1 MSLQRKISVA
11 LFMHMMKYYVVG
23 AMALILVA
31 AGGYYFLKGDSAV
44 PSTGEENQNASI
56 SVATSTY
63 ATTSYSII
71 YPSNYTADSS
81 YANTTVSP
89 TKPIAGVKFTIPL
102 TVATGT
108 NLSADSYISV
118 EQLPRAKN
126 CTADIYLAANVTATS
141 EMINSVSYSFAS
153 STEGAAGNRYEELVF
168 ARAGSDPCTA
178 VRYVIHSTEFSNYP
192 AGTVREFDRAA
203 LILEFDKIRDSLLL
217 SR

>member
-1 MSLQRKISVA
+1 
-11 LFMHMMKYYVVG
+11 MHMMKYYVVG

-31 AGGYYFLKGDSAV
+31 AGGYYFLKGDSMT
-44 PSTGEENQNASI
+44 PSIGQDFQNTPIA
-56 SVATSTY
+56 VATSTY

-71 YPSNYTADSS
+71 YPSNYTADPS

-102 TVATGT
+102 AVATGT
-108 NLSADSYISV
+108 NLSADSYVSV

-126 CTADIYLAANVTATS
+126 CTADIYLAANVTAAS
-141 EMINSVSYSFAS
+141 EMINGVSYSFAA
-153 STEGAAGNRYEELVF
+153 STEGAAGNRYEELVY

-178 VRYVIHSTEFSNYP
+178 VRYVIHSTVLENYP

-203 LILEFDKIRDSLLL
+203 LIAEFDKIRDSLSLTQ
-217 SR
+217 